1 MAGPVILN
9 NRYQIEERL
18 GTGGMAVVYRAR
30 DQMLERPVAI
40 KILREN
46 FSDDPDFRERFRQ
59 EARSAANLSHPNIV
73 TVHDFGLDHGQ
84 LFIVMEHIPG
94 KNLKTL
100 LRQRG
105 RYP

>member
-1 MAGPVILN
+1 MTGPVILN

-46 FSDDPDFRERFRQ
+46 FSDDPDFREPIYPTRILLPSMT
-59 EARSAANLSHPNIV
+59 SAWIQDACSLSWS
-73 TVHDFGLDHGQ
+73 
-84 LFIVMEHIPG
+84 LFPVQI
-94 KNLKTL
+94 
-100 LRQRG
+100 
-105 RYP
+105 